1 MKRYT
6 SLYAPQR
13 ERQRERCGREGEEKE
28 EEETDN
34 GGRKEEREGGGG
46 EEKGEREDKWTNKQ
60 YQEQKEKLKRIGR
73 EV

>member
-1 MKRYT
+1 MHHKEKDK
-6 SLYAPQR
+6 
-13 ERQRERCGREGEEKE
+13 ERGVGGREKKKRRRKQTME
-28 EEETDN
+28 
-34 GGRKEEREGGGG
+34 GGRRRGREGGGG